1 MPVLNFKDKNGHE
14 MMRIRQVLF
23 CMINPLHL
31 PRTLTSLISLH
42 GNREGNKKQ
51 LCFAGG
57 FGCSIPCACW
67 PCKTGLVSQPLPK
80 LMHISE
86 MRVPYGEGE
95 IFFFFFSTQAAFC
108 HPEPR
113 KHFWSNCMFHCSTG
127 KQWDADRIGLW
138 KLV

>member
-95 IFFFFFSTQAAFC
+95 IFFFFLYPGSLLPSRTKETFL
-108 HPEPR
+108 
-113 KHFWSNCMFHCSTG
+113 
-127 KQWDADRIGLW
+127 KQLHVSLLYW
-138 KLV
+138 